1 MLALFNY
8 FREIEVKT
16 LVILCFITAGNIISS
31 ETMGKKDEVKRY
43 LQLNLQYLLF
53 KRNRHLKSE
62 IKNLIQDLLR
72 FYNETI
78 YFNLKMEIINL

>member
-16 LVILCFITAGNIISS
+16 LVILCFITAGNLISS
-31 ETMGKKDEVKRY
+31 ETMGENDEVKRY

-53 KRNRHLKSE
+53 KG
-62 IKNLIQDLLR
+62 IDI
-72 FYNETI
+72 
-78 YFNLKMEIINL
+78 